1 MTPSTTTA
9 LRWHGPGD
17 LRLDRV
23 PVRAAGPGE
32 VRVLPAYVGVCG
44 SDLHE
49 IVDGPHAIPV
59 THPHS
64 LSGGRAPLVLGHEF
78 SAVVESSGP
87 GVEGLAPGDRVAV
100 EPNYRC
106 GTCAACQGGRYHVCE
121 HFGFAGLMGDGGMA
135 GLAVL
140 PAYMLHRL
148 PGNVDL
154 AQAAVLEPAA
164 VALHAVRRSGIG
176 GGDTAVVIGLGPVGL
191 LVCQLLKLRG
201 VRSIVGVEPSARRR
215 ALALRLGVGHV
226 IDPASTKRGPADHA
240 RKLLGGGATVSFEV
254 VGHQT
259 TFDTAVAS
267 VRSGGTVLLLGLA
280 GELCFDGFAAVNAEI
295 TIRASVGYNDCY
307 PELIDLVARGR
318 LDLAPFAG
326 DIEPLAD
333 AVGVLNDL
341 ARGRRQGLKTLIRCA
356 GADTGAPV
364 PSVLTNVSQVRT
376 WR

>member
-9 LRWHGPGD
+9 LRWHGAGD

-32 VRVLPAYVGVCG
+32 VRVRPAYVGVCG

-59 THPHS
+59 GRPHS

-78 SAVVESSGP
+78 SAVVESVGP
-87 GVEGLAPGDRVAV
+87 GIEGLGPGDRVAV

-106 GTCAACQGGRYHVCE
+106 GTCAACQSGRYHVCE
-121 HFGFAGLMGDGGMA
+121 HFGFAGLMGDGGMT
-135 GLAVL
+135 GLATL
-140 PAYMLHRL
+140 PSYMLHRL
-148 PGNVDL
+148 PSQVDL
-154 AQAAVLEPAA
+154 AHAAVLEPAA
-164 VALHAVRRSGIG
+164 VALHAVRRCGIG
-176 GGDTAVVIGLGPVGL
+176 VGDTAAVIGLGPVGL
-191 LVCQLLKLRG
+191 LVCQLLQLRG

-226 IDPASTKRGPADHA
+226 IDPSRTESGPAEEV

-280 GELCFDGFAAVNAEI
+280 GGLHFDGFAAVNAEI

-307 PELIDLVARGR
+307 PELIDLVAQGR
-318 LDLAPFAG
+318 LDLAPFTG

-341 ARGRRQGLKTLIRCA
+341 ARGRRQGLKTLIRCP
-356 GADTGAPV
+356 GADTGALVASASTDVGVSPV
-364 PSVLTNVSQVRT
+364 